1 MLNFGELFG
10 GLFKDSTNN
19 ITNNIDELIKK
30 YGELNIAESAHQM
43 ALDNIGKAEAEA
55 MLNRQGYDAAT
66 IKATLDT
73 EYNTEATKENN
84 IVKDQQVVA
93 ENNDESATKKNTV
106 ATQAET
112 KAIRDNTNA
121 IRDNNTVK
129 VSQTTTNAV
138 TNIPITS
145 SDTTNIQA
153 TTNSISGIAGAVA
166 TSSNGFKNLV
176 TNIKNLS
183 IWGKAANV
191 VLSALKTSLI
201 AFGLGLAIKG
211 ISSFVKQQKELI
223 QTTKESAEELGR
235 TNDSVNDYVE
245 KYNDLYNALIKAKGN
260 EEETLRVKENLLE
273 LQKELNEEFGD
284 AYGRINL
291 VTDAYKD
298 MSSAIEDVSKKENQ
312 RWLNQN
318 REGFN
323 QSFEEMTKTRHDYIG
338 LNISSSTDAGQDI
351 RDIANQIEGLD
362 VVAGGIDGTYSI
374 KVNANVEDADKA
386 VNEFMTEV
394 NKAMSKYDQNDEGYN
409 IFDNVLD
416 MSNDALNR
424 FEGIMDDFSE
434 TYYRGLLAE
443 IDTDGNLSNL
453 YDQAIDA
460 VEAYNEAVLKSEDPY
475 NDKNVQS
482 ARKNLKSIQ
491 DQISSN
497 SDEWGRYSSV
507 MDDVFDD
514 ADTRLYDF
522 NQELQNDSS
531 LQSALSDIKGVTDT
545 ELEAIEDAIDS
556 GENNID
562 ELSPDQLKIQNA
574 WNIIKQAADKYGLS
588 VDEIISG
595 LVNLKYVQSTVA
607 EESAETPKLSY
618 GDTISELEKY
628 TKALDALDEV
638 YAKFADG
645 DKKTNITFDD
655 LSSINEE
662 FKDIEGIDGYI
673 KAIQEAQGD
682 TEATQQAFNDLA
694 TAYINHIGILD
705 EVTEE
710 NKDLIASM
718 LEERGIAN
726 ANELVQIGLARS
738 KAESAWASRDLSDAT
753 AEEITALADES
764 GAIGEAREAFIA
776 YIVQK
781 MLAANPIST
790 QGDLEALNNVIQGL
804 GLATNAWKKY
814 YETKAEILSIENSK
828 QVVGKSGTVYYESE
842 DGSRR
847 TTQEALDE
855 KISANEA
862 EMQKYLA
869 ELKKIGT
876 DAIYS
881 GGNATKKA
889 SSGGKDVNPTE
900 FDSAA
905 ESVANLNTELERL
918 NTLLENEDSYSKKLP
933 ILEELIAKQ
942 KEYNS
947 ALAAQ
952 EQTYRN
958 EYANALA
965 ALPEEWQT
973 RVAGSETFSID
984 IVPEDL
990 KDAVQYAQDYRDK
1003 WNDVRQEILSSNEKL
1018 KDLKQTQNDLAQ
1030 AKLDNIIGSL
1040 ENDITDIQN
1049 QIDEAESMGLN
1060 ATQAQYE
1067 QMISKSG
1074 DLIDQYEEKL
1084 RGLYIELNNLKLTG
1098 ETDSDRYYKVADA
1111 IQECEDSISQCRQ
1124 NQNEWNKAI
1133 LELPIEYIE
1142 KANDKLNDQLSDLE
1156 NQQSNYDSAINGVVS
1171 HLQDLIDAQE
1181 ELKEQAEEAAQAQI
1195 DAAQEQIDALQDQ
1208 LDALQKTNDE
1218 RKQQLELE
1226 QAQYNLERARNQK
1239 TTRIYREGQGFVYEA
1254 DQDAIR
1260 DAQDAYDDAVYN
1272 KQVSD
1277 IEDQMDELQDK
1288 IEEIEK
1294 SRDELLETYDEEINR
1309 LQEIMDSWNG
1319 IVDAI
1324 QKAKDMAMAD
1334 DILGKGW
1341 QDRVPG
1347 GDTSDIDNMTGKYEQ
1362 NDKKQTWVEKQIED
1376 NNKLIDSVNEYI
1388 EAWQQGEISIREARE
1403 SINDIVGDY
1412 LPEIEANDERVRSVT
1427 GYKNQ
1432 WSAASIAIPAGM
1444 AIIQAVIGNNA
1455 DELAAVE
1462 ARRAAAQAYSD
1473 QWASNVLSIDT
1484 SLKTITTA
1492 NQQAMTDEKGYLVQ
1506 RQLNLQD
1513 FATKYELLADR
1524 ISKMC
1529 DDIVDSC
1536 REAEDALNDLHTAE
1550 GYAKGTRNATP
1561 GLHPVAEKNKPEII
1575 IKNDGTPV
1583 VAEKETLYPFAGGET
1598 VLDANKTKDILNGKN
1613 LVKLEP
1619 NQSLFSEKQMNVFS
1633 SLAKNIT
1640 PNNIASKMIS
1650 FDRPVFNTDTK
1661 DSKQGDVNI
1670 QISNISLPEVRDSD
1684 TFAKAITDG
1693 SLKTAIQQR
1702 LYKNK

>member
-1 MLNFGELFG
+1 MLNFGEIFG
-10 GLFKDSTNN
+10 KLTKDPISN
-19 ITNNIDELIKK
+19 ISNSIDELIKK
-30 YGELNIAESAHQM
+30 YGELNIAETAHQM
-43 ALDNIGKAEAEA
+43 ALDNIGRAEAEA

-93 ENNDESATKKNTV
+93 ENSDESATKKNIV

-129 VSQTTTNAV
+129 VSQTTTN
-138 TNIPITS
+138 IPLTS
-145 SDTTNIQA
+145 STTTNVQA
-153 TTNSISGIAGAVA
+153 TTNSVSGIAGAVA

-191 VLSALKTSLI
+191 ALSALKATFIS
-201 AFGLGLAIKG
+201 FGINLVIKG
-211 ISSFVKQQKELI
+211 ISHVVEQQKELI

-235 TNDSVNDYVE
+235 TNDSISDYVE
-245 KYNDLYNALIKAKGN
+245 KYNNLHDALIKAKGD

-291 VTDAYKD
+291 VTAAYKD
-298 MSSAIEDVSKKENQ
+298 MSSAIENISKEENQ

-318 REGFN
+318 RGGFN
-323 QSFEEMTKTRHDYIG
+323 QAFEEMTKTQHDYIG
-338 LNISSSTDAGQDI
+338 VNISSSTDVGQDI
-351 RDIANQIEGLD
+351 IDIANQIEGLD

-374 KVNANVEDADKA
+374 KVNADVENADEA

-394 NKAMSKYDQNDEGYN
+394 NRAMSKYDQNDEGYN
-409 IFDNVLD
+409 VFDDVLD
-416 MSNDALNR
+416 MSNDALDR
-424 FEGIMDDFSE
+424 FKEIMDQFSE
-434 TYYRGLLAE
+434 AYYRGLFAE
-443 IDTDGNLSNL
+443 IDTDGNLSKT
-453 YDQAIDA
+453 YDQLIDA
-460 VEAYNEAVLKSEDPY
+460 VDEYNEAVLKSEDPY
-475 NDKNVQS
+475 NDKNVDR
-482 ARKNLKSIQ
+482 ARENLKNIEN
-491 DQISSN
+491 DISSN
-497 SDEWGRYSSV
+497 SKEWGRYGSII
-507 MDDVFDD
+507 DDVLDN
-514 ADTRLYDF
+514 ADTGLYDF
-522 NQELQNDSS
+522 NQELQNDSG
-531 LQSALSDIKGVTDT
+531 LQSALSDIKGITDT
-545 ELEAIEDAIDS
+545 ELEAIADAIDL

-574 WNIIKQAADKYGLS
+574 WGIIEQAAKKYDIS
-588 VDEIISG
+588 SIDEIISR
-595 LVNLKYVQSTVA
+595 LVDLGYVQSTVM
-607 EESAETPKLSY
+607 EKSAETPKLSY
-618 GDTISELEKY
+618 GDTISELDKY

-673 KAIQEAQGD
+673 KAIQDAKGD

-694 TAYINHIGILD
+694 TAYVNHIGILD
-705 EVTEE
+705 KVTEE
-710 NKDLIASM
+710 NKNLIASM

-738 KAESAWASRDLSDAT
+738 KAESAWASRDLSNAT

-781 MLAANPIST
+781 MLAANPINT
-790 QGDLEALNNVIQGL
+790 QGDLDALNNVIAGL

-814 YETKAEILSIENSK
+814 YEAKAEILSIENSK

-855 KISANEA
+855 KIAANEA
-862 EMQKYLA
+862 ELNRYLA
-869 ELKKIGT
+869 ELDKIGT
-876 DAIYS
+876 DSIYS
-881 GGNATKKA
+881 GGNATA
-889 SSGGKDVNPTE
+889 SAKDSGGGADPE
-900 FDSAA
+900 RFDSAA

-947 ALAAQ
+947 ALASQ
-952 EQTYRN
+952 EQSYRN

-965 ALPEEWQT
+965 ALPEEWQK

-990 KDAVQYAQDYRDK
+990 KDDVEYAQEYRDK
-1003 WNDVRQEILSSNEKL
+1003 WNNVNSEILEANERL
-1018 KDLKQTQNDLAQ
+1018 KELRQTENDLAQ

-1040 ENDITDIQN
+1040 ENDITDIEN
-1049 QIDEAESMGLN
+1049 QIAEAESMGLN
-1060 ATQAQYE
+1060 ATQDQYE
-1067 QMISKSG
+1067 KMISKSG
-1074 DLIDQYEEKL
+1074 KMIGQYEEKL
-1084 RGLYIELNNLKLTG
+1084 KGLYIELGSMQLAG
-1098 ETDSDRYYKVADA
+1098 ETDSDRYYEVADA
-1111 IQECEDSISQCRQ
+1111 IQECENSISECRQ

-1142 KANDKLNDQLSDLE
+1142 KANDELNEQLEELQE
-1156 NQQSNYDSAINGVVS
+1156 QQSNYDSAINGVTG

-1195 DAAQEQIDALQDQ
+1195 DAAQEQIDALQDE
-1208 LDALQKTNDE
+1208 LDALQKANEE

-1226 QAQYNLERARNQK
+1226 QAQYNLERAKNQK

-1277 IEDQMDELQDK
+1277 IEGQMDELQDK
-1288 IEEIEK
+1288 IEEIEET
-1294 SRDELLETYDEEINR
+1294 RDELLESYDEEINR

-1319 IVDAI
+1319 IADAI

-1334 DILGKGW
+1334 EILGEGW
-1341 QDRVPG
+1341 QDRVPS
-1347 GDTSDIDNMTGKYEQ
+1347 GDTSDIDNMTGNYEQ
-1362 NDKKQTWVEKQIED
+1362 NDQKQTWVEKQIED
-1376 NNKLIDSVNEYI
+1376 NNRLIDSINEYI
-1388 EAWQQGEISIREARE
+1388 EAWQQGEISIREAKDA
-1403 SINDIVGDY
+1403 INDIAGDY
-1412 LPEIEANDERVRSVT
+1412 MPEIEANDQRVQSVT
-1427 GYKNQ
+1427 KYQDQ
-1432 WSAASIAIPAGM
+1432 WSAASVAIPVGLAL
-1444 AIIQAVIGNNA
+1444 IQAAIGNNT
-1455 DELAAVE
+1455 DELGAVE

-1473 QWASNVLSIDT
+1473 QWANNVLSVGNSLT
-1484 SLKTITTA
+1484 SITTA
-1492 NQQAMTDEKGYLVQ
+1492 NQKAMMDEKGFLVQ
-1506 RQLNLQD
+1506 RQMNLQG
-1513 FATKYELLADR
+1513 FATEYESLASR
-1524 ISKMC
+1524 ISIMC
-1529 DDIVDSC
+1529 DDIVESC
-1536 REAEDALNDLHTAE
+1536 REAEDALNDLQAAE
-1550 GYAKGTRNATP
+1550 GYAKGTKNANP
-1561 GLHPVAEKNKPEII
+1561 GLHTVAENDKPEII
-1575 IKNDGTPV
+1575 INNKGLPIL
-1583 VAEKETLYPFAGGET
+1583 AEKETMFPFAGGET
-1598 VLDANKTKDILNGKN
+1598 VLNANETKDVLNGRN

-1619 NQSLFSEKQMNVFS
+1619 NQSLFSEKQMSAFS
-1633 SLAKNIT
+1633 NLAKNVL
-1640 PNNIASKMIS
+1640 PNNIASKMS
-1650 FDRPVFNTDTK
+1650 NFNSPVFNTDTR
-1661 DSKQGDVNI
+1661 DVKQGDVNI
-1670 QISNISLPEVRDSD
+1670 QISNISLPEVKDVD
-1684 TFAKAITDG
+1684 TFAKSIADG

-1702 LYKNK
+1702 LHKKR

>member
-1 MLNFGELFG
+1 MLNFGEIFG
-10 GLFKDSTNN
+10 KLTKDPISN
-19 ITNNIDELIKK
+19 ISNNIDELIKK
-30 YGELNIAESAHQM
+30 YGELNIAETAHQM
-43 ALDNIGKAEAEA
+43 ALDNIGRAEAEA

-93 ENNDESATKKNTV
+93 ENSDETATKKNTV

-121 IRDNNTVK
+121 IRDNNTAK
-129 VSQTTTNAV
+129 VSQTATNAA

-145 SDTTNIQA
+145 GTTTNIQA

-191 VLSALKTSLI
+191 ALSALKATFIS
-201 AFGLGLAIKG
+201 FGINLVIKG
-211 ISSFVKQQKELI
+211 ISHVVEQQKELI

-235 TNDSVNDYVE
+235 TNDSISDYVE
-245 KYNDLYNALIKAKGN
+245 KYNDLHDALIKAKGD

-291 VTDAYKD
+291 VTAAYKD
-298 MSSAIEDVSKKENQ
+298 MSSEIENISKEENQ

-318 REGFN
+318 REGFD
-323 QSFEEMTKTRHDYIG
+323 QAFEKMTKTQHDYIG
-338 LNISSSTDAGQDI
+338 LNISSFTDIGQEI

-374 KVNANVEDADKA
+374 KVNADVEDADEA

-394 NKAMSKYDQNDEGYN
+394 NKAMSKHDQNDKGYN
-409 IFDNVLD
+409 VFDDVLD
-416 MSNDALNR
+416 MSNDALDR
-424 FEGIMDDFSE
+424 FKEIMDQFSE
-434 TYYRGLLAE
+434 AYYRGLFAE
-443 IDTDGNLSNL
+443 IDTDGNLSKT
-453 YDQAIDA
+453 YDQLIDA
-460 VEAYNEAVLKSEDPY
+460 VDEYNEAVLKSEDPY
-475 NDKNVQS
+475 NDENVAQ
-482 ARKNLKSIQ
+482 ARENLKNIEN
-491 DQISSN
+491 DISSN
-497 SDEWGRYSSV
+497 SDEWGRYGSV
-507 MDDVFDD
+507 IDDVLDD

-531 LQSALSDIKGVTDT
+531 LQSALSDIKGITDT
-545 ELEAIEDAIDS
+545 ELEAIADAIDS

-574 WNIIKQAADKYGLS
+574 WGVIEQAADKYGIS
-588 VDEIISG
+588 IDEIISR
-595 LVNLKYVQSTVA
+595 LVDLGYVQSTVM
-607 EESAETPKLSY
+607 EKSAETPKLSY
-618 GDTISELEKY
+618 GDTITELEKY
-628 TKALDALDEV
+628 TKQLDTLDEV
-638 YAKFADG
+638 YSKFADG
-645 DKKTNITFDD
+645 NKKTNITFDD
-655 LSSINEE
+655 LSSLNEE
-662 FKDIEGIDGYI
+662 FKDIAGIENYI
-673 KAIQEAQGD
+673 KALQDAQGNA
-682 TEATQQAFNDLA
+682 EATQQAFDDFA
-694 TAYINHIGILD
+694 TALINHSGILD
-705 EVTEE
+705 KVTDE

-726 ANELVQIGLARS
+726 ANELVQIGLAKT
-738 KAESAWASRDLSDAT
+738 KAEAAVASGDLSAATFTEVDAL
-753 AEEITALADES
+753 AEEIGFTGSAT
-764 GAIGEAREAFIA
+764 EAFKIYA
-776 YIVQK
+776 AQA
-781 MLAANPIST
+781 MLA
-790 QGDLEALNNVIQGL
+790 
-804 GLATNAWKKY
+804 
-814 YETKAEILSIENSK
+814 ENSFDSAETVK
-828 QVVGKSGTVYYESE
+828 ELGAVISSLGTATGSWITYAKAQQELMKIASSPIKVGKSGQKYYEIDEDHLVSE
-842 DGSRR
+842 AAYDAKVSSLVSNV
-847 TTQEALDE
+847 Q
-855 KISANEA
+855 
-862 EMQKYLA
+862 A
-869 ELKKIGT
+869 ELEKQRQTILNT
-876 DAIYS
+876 DYV
-881 GGNATKKA
+881 GGDKTA
-889 SSGGKDVNPTE
+889 SAKDSGKDVDPTE

-973 RVAGSETFSID
+973 RVAGSKTFSID

-990 KDAVQYAQDYRDK
+990 KDAVQYAQNYRDK
-1003 WNDVRQEILSSNEKL
+1003 WNDVRQEILASNEEL
-1018 KDLKQTQNDLAQ
+1018 EDLKQTQNDLAQ

-1098 ETDSDRYYKVADA
+1098 ETDSDRYYEVADA

-1142 KANDKLNDQLSDLE
+1142 KANDKLNDQLSDLQD
-1156 NQQSNYDSAINGVVS
+1156 QQSNYDSAINGVVS

-1288 IEEIEK
+1288 IEEIEE

-1319 IVDAI
+1319 IADAI

-1334 DILGKGW
+1334 DILGEGW
-1341 QDRVPG
+1341 QDRVPS

-1403 SINDIVGDY
+1403 AINDIVGDY
-1412 LPEIEANDERVRSVT
+1412 LPEIEANNERVQSVT
-1427 GYKNQ
+1427 GYQNQ
-1432 WSAASIAIPAGM
+1432 WSAASVAIPAGL
-1444 AIIQAVIGNNA
+1444 ALIQAVIGNNA

-1473 QWASNVLSIDT
+1473 QWASNVLSVGNSLT
-1484 SLKTITTA
+1484 SITTA
-1492 NQQAMTDEKGYLVQ
+1492 NQQAMTSEQGFLSQ
-1506 RQLNLQD
+1506 RETNLSR
-1513 FATKYELLADR
+1513 FANTYESLASR
-1524 ISKMC
+1524 ISRMC
-1529 DDIVDSC
+1529 DEIVDSC
-1536 REAEDALNDLHTAE
+1536 REAEDALNDLQAAE
-1550 GYAKGTRNATP
+1550 GYAKGTRNAKP
-1561 GLHPVAEKNKPEII
+1561 GLHTVAENDKPEII
-1575 IKNDGTPV
+1575 INNKGLPI

-1598 VLDANKTKDILNGKN
+1598 VLDANETKDILNGKN

-1633 SLAKNIT
+1633 SLAKSIT

-1650 FDRPVFNTDTK
+1650 FDKPVFNTDTK
-1661 DSKQGDVNI
+1661 DSKQGDINI
-1670 QISNISLPEVRDSD
+1670 QISNISLPEVRDAD

-1702 LYKNK
+1702 LHKKK

>member
-1 MLNFGELFG
+1 MLNFGEIFG
-10 GLFKDSTNN
+10 KLTKDPTSN
-19 ITNNIDELIKK
+19 ISNNIDELIKK
-30 YGELNIAESAHQM
+30 YGELNIAETAHQM
-43 ALDNIGKAEAEA
+43 ALDNIGRAEAEA

-93 ENNDESATKKNTV
+93 ENSDESATKKNTV

-129 VSQTTTNAV
+129 VSQTTTN
-138 TNIPITS
+138 IPLT
-145 SDTTNIQA
+145 SDTITNTQA
-153 TTNSISGIAGAVA
+153 TNNSISGIAGAVA
-166 TSSNGFKNLV
+166 TSGTGFKNLV

-191 VLSALKTSLI
+191 ALSALKSTLVT
-201 AFGLGLAIKG
+201 FG
-211 ISSFVKQQKELI
+211 ISLVIQGISYLVNAQKELAKA
-223 QTTKESAEELGR
+223 TKESAEELEKTTG
-235 TNDSVNDYVE
+235 SINDYVE
-245 KYNDLYNALIKAKGN
+245 RYNDLHDALIKAKGD
-260 EEETLRVKENLLE
+260 EEETYKIKSELLT
-273 LQKELNEEFGD
+273 LQQDLNEEFGD
-284 AYGRINL
+284 AYGKINL
-291 VTDAYKD
+291 VADAYNNAAG
-298 MSSAIEDVSKKENQ
+298 AISNYSKKASQEWLNDSENQ
-312 RWLNQN
+312 KGFKQAFN
-318 REGFN
+318 RMT
-323 QSFEEMTKTRHDYIG
+323 EEPTRVIASDIVED
-338 LNISSSTDAGQDI
+338 TDAGEAIRKIAESFEDQGIKVTPGSLSGTFSISITADAEDAEETINSFMNKLSDI
-351 RDIANQIEGLD
+351 QNDYDRESPL
-362 VVAGGIDGTYSI
+362 YSI
-374 KVNANVEDADKA
+374 FDTVKTSASDSLSDVKDILE
-386 VNEFMTEV
+386 EFQT
-394 NKAMSKYDQNDEGYN
+394 Q
-409 IFDNVLD
+409 
-416 MSNDALNR
+416 
-424 FEGIMDDFSE
+424 
-434 TYYRGLLAE
+434 YRQGLLAE
-443 IDTDGNLSNL
+443 INSDDDLSETYKQITN
-453 YDQAIDA
+453 A

-475 NDKNVQS
+475 NDKSVK
-482 ARKNLKSIQ
+482 ATRANLKSLQ
-491 DQISSN
+491 NQISSN
-497 SDEWGRYSSV
+497 SDEWGRYGSIL
-507 MDDVFDD
+507 DDIFDD
-514 ADTRLYDF
+514 ADTRMYDF
-522 NQELQNDSS
+522 NQELKNDSD
-531 LQSALSDIKGVTDT
+531 LQDALSNIKGITDT
-545 ELEAIEDAIDS
+545 ELKAIEDATDLA
-556 GENNID
+556 GNNID
-562 ELSPDQLKIQNA
+562 EVSPDQLKIQNS

-588 VDEIISG
+588 IDEIISG

-618 GDTISELEKY
+618 GDTISELDKY

-655 LSSINEE
+655 LSSLNEE
-662 FKDIEGIDGYI
+662 FKDIDGIDSYI
-673 KAIQEAQGD
+673 KAIQDAKGD

-753 AEEITALADES
+753 AEEIAALADES
-764 GAIGEAREAFIA
+764 GATGEAREAFIA

-790 QGDLEALNNVIQGL
+790 QGDLDALNNVIQGL

-828 QVVGKSGTVYYESE
+828 KVVGKSGTVYYESE

-847 TTQEALDE
+847 TTQESLDE
-855 KISANEA
+855 KIAKNEA
-862 EMQKYLA
+862 EFAKYQA

-889 SSGGKDVNPTE
+889 SSGGKDVDPTE

-990 KDAVQYAQDYRDK
+990 KDAVQYAQNYRDK
-1003 WNDVRQEILSSNEKL
+1003 WNDVRQEILASNEEL
-1018 KDLKQTQNDLAQ
+1018 EDLKQTQNDLAQ

-1060 ATQAQYE
+1060 ATQSQYE

-1084 RGLYIELNNLKLTG
+1084 KGLYLELSSMQLTG
-1098 ETDSDRYYKVADA
+1098 ETDSDRYYEVADA

-1142 KANDKLNDQLSDLE
+1142 KANDKLNDQLSDLQD
-1156 NQQSNYDSAINGVVS
+1156 QQSNYDSAINGVTG

-1181 ELKEQAEEAAQAQI
+1181 ELKDQAEEAAQAQI
-1195 DAAQEQIDALQDQ
+1195 DAAQEQIDALQDE
-1208 LDALQKTNDE
+1208 LDALQKANEE

-1288 IEEIEK
+1288 IEEIEE

-1319 IVDAI
+1319 IADAI

-1334 DILGKGW
+1334 DILGEGW
-1341 QDRVPG
+1341 QDRVPS

-1403 SINDIVGDY
+1403 AINDIVGDY
-1412 LPEIEANDERVRSVT
+1412 LPEIEANNERVQSVT
-1427 GYKNQ
+1427 GYQNQ
-1432 WSAASIAIPAGM
+1432 WSAASVAIPAGL
-1444 AIIQAVIGNNA
+1444 ALIQAVIGNNA

-1473 QWASNVLSIDT
+1473 QWASNVLSVGNSLT
-1484 SLKTITTA
+1484 SITTA
-1492 NQQAMTDEKGYLVQ
+1492 NQQAMTSEQGFLSQ
-1506 RQLNLQD
+1506 RETNLSR
-1513 FATKYELLADR
+1513 FANTYESLASR
-1524 ISKMC
+1524 ISRMC
-1529 DDIVDSC
+1529 DEIVDSC
-1536 REAEDALNDLHTAE
+1536 REAEDALNDLQAAE
-1550 GYAKGTRNATP
+1550 GYAKGTRNAKP
-1561 GLHPVAEKNKPEII
+1561 GLHTVAENDKPEII
-1575 IKNDGTPV
+1575 INNKGLPI

-1598 VLDANKTKDILNGKN
+1598 VLDANETKDILNGKN

-1633 SLAKNIT
+1633 SLAKSIT

-1650 FDRPVFNTDTK
+1650 FDKPVFNTDTK
-1661 DSKQGDVNI
+1661 DSKQGDINI
-1670 QISNISLPEVRDSD
+1670 QISNISLPEVRDAD

-1702 LYKNK
+1702 LHKKK